1 MKTVMQH
8 ISRAFDIIST
18 IPVSEGN
25 VEKMAAAKQELRN
38 GYAILRS
45 SLEAA
50 ENKKTTPEV
59 KNNAGSSV
67 DSER

>member
-1 MKTVMQH
+1 MTTAMQH

-38 GYAILRS
+38 GYAILQN

-50 ENKKTTPEV
+50 EEQKETHEV
-59 KNNAGSSV
+59 KKNG
-67 DSER
+67 R